1 MAQGFEIA
9 FVGAGQMGSA
19 LIRGLV
25 RAGFCE
31 PARILASDPR
41 EEALRPLM
49 LELGIQAASSTK
61 EVGQKTSTV
70 VLAVKPQDVPRALEE
85 LSPAMGPQH
94 LLLSLAAGVPLGF
107 LEARLSPGVRLV
119 RAMPNTPCLLGMGC
133 SALAPGRSA
142 TAEDMS
148 KARAVFKA
156 VGEVVEL
163 REELMDAVT
172 GLSGSGPAYLFLF
185 AEALVEA
192 GVRMGIPWSAAR
204 TLVFQTMR
212 GACQMLIASSE
223 HPARLR
229 EQVSSPGGTTLAG
242 LGALEKGGFRGLL
255 FQAVEEATRR
265 ARELGRELDSGP
277 SQIQRLQ
284 C

>member
-1 MAQGFEIA
+1 MAQDFEIA

-25 RAGFCE
+25 KAGFCE
-31 PARILASDPR
+31 PARILAFDTR
-41 EEALRPLM
+41 QEALKPLL
-49 LELGIQAASSTK
+49 LELGIQAASCAA
-61 EVGQKTSTV
+61 EVGEKASTV

-85 LSPAMGPQH
+85 LAPALGPGH
-94 LLLSLAAGVPLGF
+94 LLISIAAGVPLRF
-107 LEARLSPGVRLV
+107 LQARLSPGVRLV

-133 SALAPGRSA
+133 SALAQGSHA
-142 TAEDMS
+142 TAQDMDRA
-148 KARAVFKA
+148 KAVFKA

-163 REELMDAVT
+163 SEELMDAVT
-172 GLSGSGPAYLFLF
+172 ALSGSGPAYLFLF

-204 TLVFQTMR
+204 SLVLHTIR
-212 GACQMLIASSE
+212 GACEMLMTSPE

-242 LGALEKGGFRGLL
+242 LGALEKGGFKGLL
-255 FQAVEEATRR
+255 YQAVEEATQRG
-265 ARELGRELDSGP
+265 RELGQELK
-277 SQIQRLQ
+277 
-284 C
+284 

>member
-1 MAQGFEIA
+1 MTEDFEIG

-25 RAGFCE
+25 KAGFCD
-31 PARILASDPR
+31 PPRIVATDPR
-41 EEALRPLM
+41 QEALRPLI
-49 LELGIQAASSTK
+49 LELGIQAASSAAEAAK
-61 EVGQKTSTV
+61 KSSTV

-85 LSPAMGPQH
+85 MAPVLGPGH
-94 LLLSLAAGVPLGF
+94 LLVSVAAGVSMSF
-107 LEARLSPGVRLV
+107 LEARLSAGVRLV

-133 SALAPGRSA
+133 SALAQGRNA
-142 TAEDMS
+142 TAQDMT

-204 TLVFQTMR
+204 TLVFQTIR
-212 GACQMLIASSE
+212 GACEMLIASSE

-255 FQAVEEATRR
+255 FQAVEEATQRGR
-265 ARELGRELDSGP
+265 KLGRELK
-277 SQIQRLQ
+277 
-284 C
+284 

>member
-1 MAQGFEIA
+1 MAQDFEIA

-31 PARILASDPR
+31 PGRILAAEPR
-41 EEALRPLM
+41 QEVLRPL
-49 LELGIQAASSTK
+49 LVELGIQAASSTA
-61 EVGQKTSTV
+61 EVGQKSSTV

-85 LSPAMGPQH
+85 LAPALGSEH
-94 LLLSLAAGVPLGF
+94 LLLSVAAGVPLRF
-107 LEARLSPGVRLV
+107 LQTRLSPGVRLI

-133 SALAPGRSA
+133 SALAPGSHA
-142 TAEDMS
+142 TAQDMNR
-148 KARAVFKA
+148 ARAVFKA

-204 TLVFQTMR
+204 TLVFQTLR
-212 GACQMLIASSE
+212 GASEMLIASSE

-242 LGALEKGGFRGLL
+242 LAALEKGGFRGLL
-255 FQAVEEATRR
+255 SQAVEEATQRG
-265 ARELGRELDSGP
+265 RELGRELK
-277 SQIQRLQ
+277 
-284 C
+284 

>member
-25 RAGFCE
+25 KAGFCE
-31 PARILASDPR
+31 PGRILAADPR
-41 EEALRPLM
+41 QEVLEPLL
-49 LELGIQAASSTK
+49 LEPGIRAASSTR
-61 EVGQKTSTV
+61 EVGEKSSTV

-85 LSPAMGPQH
+85 LAPALGPGH
-94 LLLSLAAGVPLGF
+94 LLVSIAAGVPLRF
-107 LEARLSPGVRLV
+107 LEARLPLGVRLI

-133 SALAPGRSA
+133 SALAQGSHA
-142 TAEDMS
+142 TAHDMS
-148 KARAVFKA
+148 KARALFKA

-163 REELMDAVT
+163 REELLDAVT

-192 GVRMGIPWSAAR
+192 GVRMGIPWGEAR
-204 TLVFQTMR
+204 TLVFQTIR
-212 GACQMLIASSE
+212 GACEMLITSSE

-255 FQAVEEATRR
+255 FQAVEEATQRG
-265 ARELGRELDSGP
+265 RELGKDLK
-277 SQIQRLQ
+277 
-284 C
+284 